1 MILSLFHPLQHNVPS
16 SNFIFLIHELG
27 NRIVQ
32 ICSKTSRGS
41 EYTYLVS
48 GSYLVGVSVALNY
61 REEQVPW
68 SLQWP
73 AQREVL
79 VLIANSVHHLGFG
92 RNPLELETRAQLSS
106 QGPGPTDSRVAQ
118 RLSFL
123 IVLLGFWLAGQ
134 QSPVTWPKVYMI
146 SCVLALFL
154 PLLYF
159 ITFLETY
166 VSIGDFGVAFRL
178 CFKASPSAK
187 PLILKLVLS
196 TCKWTKICVWRKATR
211 KSPIGRF
218 I

>member
-48 GSYLVGVSVALNY
+48 GSYLVGVSVALTY

-106 QGPGPTDSRVAQ
+106 QGPGPTDSQVVP
-118 RLSFL
+118 L
-123 IVLLGFWLAGQ
+123 IVLFGFWLRLGR

-146 SCVLALFL
+146 SDPRSPVFW
-154 PLLYF
+154 LYF
-159 ITFLETY
+159 FLS
-166 VSIGDFGVAFRL
+166 SILLHFRNISFHRQFPSCL
-178 CFKASPSAK
+178 SPLFQSE
-187 PLILKLVLS
+187 S
-196 TCKWTKICVWRKATR
+196 
-211 KSPIGRF
+211 
-218 I
+218 